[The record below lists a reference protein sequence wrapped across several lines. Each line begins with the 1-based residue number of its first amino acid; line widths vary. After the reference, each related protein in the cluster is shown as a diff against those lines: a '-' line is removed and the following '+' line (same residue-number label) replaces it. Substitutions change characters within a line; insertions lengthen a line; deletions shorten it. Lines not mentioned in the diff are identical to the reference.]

1 MKQSAFWTISQ
12 KRAATRDLPALKKC
26 LRALIDHILVVKGG
40 NNEKLIIPKL
50 VLEIPT
56 EFASLYYDHQSLE
69 YIEAW
74 QTDEPAKPM

>member
-1 MKQSAFWTISQ
+1 MCCTTQKGGETTRSTTELQEYVDHLDASQ
-12 KRAATRDLPALKKC
+12 
-26 LRALIDHILVVKGG
+26 VVKGG